1 MTLQEILSEKGTRVH
16 TIEAEATLVA
26 AVERLVEHNVGSLLV
41 CRTGHCDNRPQIEG
55 IVTERDVLRALAGR
69 GGRLDDLRVRDVM
82 TSKLVTASPTDDVG
96 AVMGLMTDHR
106 VRHMP
111 IIADDGRLAG
121 MISIGDVVK
130 SQHNSMVLENHFL
143 KSYLHGQ

>member
-1 MTLQEILSEKGTRVH
+1 
-16 TIEAEATLVA
+16 TIEAEAALVA

-41 CRTGHCDNRPQIEG
+41 CQTGKCDNRPQIEG
-55 IVTERDVLRALAGR
+55 IVTERDVLRALARNR
-69 GGRLDDLRVRDVM
+69 GQLDGLRVGDVM
-82 TSKLVTASPTDDVG
+82 TRNLITATPAEEVG
-96 AVMGLMTDHR
+96 AAMGLMTEHR
-106 VRHMP
+106 VRHLP
-111 IIADDGRLAG
+111 IVDDEGHLAG

>member
-1 MTLQEILSEKGTRVH
+1 MTLQEILSEKGNRVH

-26 AVERLVEHNVGSLLV
+26 ATERLVEHNVGSLLV
-41 CRTGHCDNRPQIEG
+41 CRTGHCDKRPQIEG

-69 GGRLDDLRVRDVM
+69 GGRLDGLAVRDVM
-82 TSKLVTASPTDDVG
+82 TRKLITAAPSEEVG
-96 AVMGLMTDHR
+96 AVMGLMTEHR
-106 VRHMP
+106 VRHLP
-111 IIADDGRLAG
+111 VICEDGRLAG